1 MIDPAH
7 DDLSISAQCRL
18 LSISR
23 SSFYYAP
30 VPETGET
37 LALMQVSIPR
47 SSTCPGKAAVR
58 WPAICAVSGMMLGV
72 GVCGG

>member
-1 MIDPAH
+1 MIDPGHAH
-7 DDLSISAQCRL
+7 LSISAQCRM

-37 LALMQVSIPR
+37 LALMQVIDTAFLDMP
-47 SSTCPGKAAVR
+47 
-58 WPAICAVSGMMLGV
+58 
-72 GVCGG
+72 

>member
-7 DDLSISAQCRL
+7 DRLSISAQCRM

-30 VPETGET
+30 VPETTET
-37 LALMQVSIPR
+37 LALMQVIDAA
-47 SSTCPGKAAVR
+47 SSTCPGMAAVR
-58 WPAICAVSGMMLGV
+58 WSAICGAMGMMLGV
-72 GVCGG
+72 GVCGA